1 MKVTLK
7 FWSQWKL
14 SPAIPLL
21 LVVAINVAWFF
32 LFVQIGPIVGAETG
46 TDGYKEISENL
57 VRGHG
62 FIFSQG
68 MRSTMMLGYMK
79 REPIYPLF
87 LAVILRLT
95 GTLSPAVLCLFHTAL
110 SLLSCCLIY
119 HLGEK
124 IFGAS
129 TGRFA
134 CFIYALHPISF
145 WYSTRFASEVVTVPA
160 VLLCLLVIERFF
172 VEPTRIKAAQVGLS
186 IGIAIL
192 IKSAC
197 VTLLPV
203 TLCFAFLKW
212 RTKLHQFLAY
222 AFIIV
227 FFYASIHSLWIIR
240 NYLISSETVPFTT
253 MSGIVF
259 FLGNE
264 IVEQFD
270 VKKPTAGFEADKV
283 ADALYHSVQDE
294 IATREPHIS
303 LPRLEAK
310 TDKQLIVMARQFV
323 LEKPLFVV
331 RKLLSG
337 LSFIWFLST
346 TTAKSWGWMMFQMP
360 LIALAVMGLCR
371 QRHWDFSKRFLLCVV
386 VVYSVPYTLL
396 SPMARYSMPIVPIV
410 MLFSSSGLV
419 SFLQSD
425 TNQGRDERQMKVST
439 GQ

>member
-1 MKVTLK
+1 
-7 FWSQWKL
+7 
-14 SPAIPLL
+14 
-21 LVVAINVAWFF
+21 
-32 LFVQIGPIVGAETG
+32 
-46 TDGYKEISENL
+46 
-57 VRGHG
+57 
-62 FIFSQG
+62 
-68 MRSTMMLGYMK
+68 
-79 REPIYPLF
+79 
-87 LAVILRLT
+87 
-95 GTLSPAVLCLFHTAL
+95 
-110 SLLSCCLIY
+110 
-119 HLGEK
+119 
-124 IFGAS
+124 
-129 TGRFA
+129 
-134 CFIYALHPISF
+134 
-145 WYSTRFASEVVTVPA
+145 VPA

-172 VEPTRIKAAQVGLS
+172 AEPTRIKAAQVGLS
-186 IGIAIL
+186 IGVAIL

-212 RTKLHQFLAY
+212 RTKLHQLLSY
-222 AFIIV
+222 AFIMV

-240 NYLISSETVPFTT
+240 NYLISSEIVPFTT

-270 VKKPTAGFEADKV
+270 VKKPTAGFKPDEA
-283 ADALYHSVQDE
+283 ANALYNSVQDE
-294 IATREPHIS
+294 IATREPYIS

-337 LSFIWFLST
+337 LYFIWFLST

-386 VVYSVPYTLL
+386 VVYSVPSTLL

-410 MLFSSSGLV
+410 ILFSSSGLV

-425 TNQGRDERQMKVST
+425 ANQGRDERQMKVST